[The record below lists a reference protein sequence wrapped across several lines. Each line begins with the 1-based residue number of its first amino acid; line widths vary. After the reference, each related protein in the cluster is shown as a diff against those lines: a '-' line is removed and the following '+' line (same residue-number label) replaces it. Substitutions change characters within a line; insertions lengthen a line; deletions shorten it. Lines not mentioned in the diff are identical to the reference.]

1 MSGPARASG
10 STCRR
15 GARAAASLAILAI
28 AISFA
33 SAQTGGNKGV
43 PNALQGFSENR
54 GQPIEIEASKLEV
67 RDKQRVATFS
77 GSVKV
82 VQGDTT
88 MRCKTMVVFYEPT
101 EGAATAA
108 KAATPGPGGSQKISR
123 MEARGSVIVTQ
134 KDQTATGDTG
144 LFDVKTNTVTLT
156 GNVVVS
162 QGTSVMRGERLV
174 VNLTTGVSTVDAGK
188 GAVRLLYQQQPQQQ
202 GAGGPPSSSPLQLPG
217 RSLSPN

>member
-1 MSGPARASG
+1 
-10 STCRR
+10 
-15 GARAAASLAILAI
+15 
-28 AISFA
+28 
-33 SAQTGGNKGV
+33 
-43 PNALQGFSENR
+43 
-54 GQPIEIEASKLEV
+54 
-67 RDKQRVATFS
+67 
-77 GSVKV
+77 
-82 VQGDTT
+82 
-88 MRCKTMVVFYEPT
+88 
-101 EGAATAA
+101 
-108 KAATPGPGGSQKISR
+108 
-123 MEARGSVIVTQ
+123 MEARGGVIVTQ

-188 GAVRLLYQQQPQQQ
+188 APVRLLYPADSRSQDSHSQ